1 MKARIPV
8 RRLLQIFDKRLW
20 RFIRGVRV
28 VASGVA
34 HLGGKKQFDSR
45 YILKAEPIG
54 FVDVGRKKDK
64 PMTTTKRIEF
74 PL

>member
-1 MKARIPV
+1 M
-8 RRLLQIFDKRLW
+8 
-20 RFIRGVRV
+20 